1 MPVEAA
7 MEMNP
12 KHFYRFGPF
21 IRDPAEYTL
30 VRAGVPVALTPK
42 AFDTLLTLV
51 RRSPRIVEKEDLFKE
66 VWPGTFVEDGN
77 LAVNIFALRKALGTE
92 EGGREYIKTIPK
104 RGYRFAAEVKQTVGG
119 NADLT
124 VPPLPISD
132 VLGRK
137 RSRITLFLIALLGFG
152 VLALALVA
160 AFVFRSHP
168 QPSGGRLML
177 AVLSFENLTGDAGQ
191 KHLID
196 RPTKEMIPQRERLY
210 PQLVRL
216 DARCFVMHFN
226 STD

>member
-92 EGGREYIKTIPK
+92 EGGREYIETIPK
-104 RGYRFAAEVKQTVGG
+104 RGYRFTAEVNQTTGRAV
-119 NADLT
+119 DLNPARSSPSALDKKHSKNT
-124 VPPLPISD
+124 LTRLPLLTLRILSPPI
-132 VLGRK
+132 
-137 RSRITLFLIALLGFG
+137 
-152 VLALALVA
+152 
-160 AFVFRSHP
+160 
-168 QPSGGRLML
+168 
-177 AVLSFENLTGDAGQ
+177 
-191 KHLID
+191 
-196 RPTKEMIPQRERLY
+196 
-210 PQLVRL
+210 
-216 DARCFVMHFN
+216 
-226 STD
+226 